1 MFFQLLL
8 ISSMPIMSF
17 ISNSIQNTL
26 LYFLLILGVAL
37 ASFQLFVLTL
47 PNADVKRVQQ
57 IDGLVVAT
65 GGQSRIQKG
74 VELLAGGKADRMLIS
89 GVGKGVSKEL
99 LKENLALSSR
109 QSSFFD
115 CCVEI
120 EFSATDTNGNA
131 KATSEWMQKHELKNI
146 LLVSAN
152 YHLPRAKIIFKR
164 HLPKDSIHFQA
175 VNPPDLKLSD
185 WYTNW
190 QTSKL
195 LMKEYLKLLYVKS
208 FHG

>member
-1 MFFQLLL
+1 
-8 ISSMPIMSF
+8 MSF
-17 ISNSIQNTL
+17 IPNSIQNAL
-26 LYFLLILGVAL
+26 LAFLLILGLAL

-47 PNADVKRVQQ
+47 PNAETKRTQT

-74 VELLAGGKADRMLIS
+74 VELLAGGKANKMLIS

-99 LKENLALSSR
+99 LKENLALSIR
-109 QSSFFD
+109 EANFFD

-120 EFSATDTNGNA
+120 EFSATDTHGNA
-131 KATSEWMQKHELKNI
+131 MATFEWMQKHKLKNI

-152 YHLPRAKIIFKR
+152 YHLPRAEIIFKR
-164 HLPKDSIHFQA
+164 HLPENSIHFQA

-190 QTSKL
+190 QTSRL
-195 LMKEYLKLLYVKS
+195 LLREYLKLLYVKS
-208 FHG
+208 SFG